1 MRISVHDIS
10 RCAAVGVLLTA
21 AVCVIAQ
28 KPATSSQAQR
38 QSRETQQEIQ
48 RTKSRI
54 SDNEKKVRQ
63 GLSDLQR
70 IEGDIAD
77 CQKTIDETE
86 AQVRS
91 LGQRINTLSG
101 QIEHSQAQLEKLRA
115 EYAKA
120 VRKMH
125 RARSRHSTLAFIFSA
140 KSFTQAVRRLRYLRE
155 FSKWRQKQS
164 DRIAEQLATLHSQQD
179 ELRNARQQKDKALIA
194 GRNARETMQQRHG
207 EQKQVVDEL
216 KRHGDE
222 LKAHLAQKQREA
234 DALKQQITALIAQEQ
249 AKAKAEA
256 ERKAKI
262 EAERKAKAEAYRKAK
277 AEREKREKEK
287 QRQEQG
293 KEKQKQQPKQPKA
306 DKPKKETPVAGES
319 SGKKP
324 DSKDYARA
332 RGRKPRK
339 NPNQQSSTAAA
350 ATTSASGFAAMKG
363 KLPRPANG
371 SFRITSPFGRHPLP
385 DLPHVS
391 YDNPGINAEVSAGA
405 SAVAVYA
412 GTVLEIRSLPGYNT
426 IVIVSHGDGY
436 YTIYGNLASTAV
448 SKGDSVK
455 PGQNIGRLAND
466 PDGGNRTMIH
476 FEVWHNYDKL
486 NPSQW
491 IR

>member
-1 MRISVHDIS
+1 MRISVHDFS

-70 IEGDIAD
+70 IEGEIAD
-77 CQKTIDETE
+77 CQKTIDDAE

-101 QIEHSQAQLEKLRA
+101 QIEESQTRLEKLRA

-125 RARSRHSTLAFIFSA
+125 RARNRHSMLAFIFSA
-140 KSFTQAVRRLRYLRE
+140 KSFNQAVRRLRYLRE
-155 FSKWRQKQS
+155 FSEWRQKQS
-164 DRIAEQLATLHSQQD
+164 DRITEQLAVLRSQQD
-179 ELRNARQQKDKALIA
+179 ELRNARQQKDKALLA
-194 GRNARETMQQRHG
+194 GRNARETMQLRHG
-207 EQKQVVDEL
+207 EQKQVIEEL
-216 KRHGDE
+216 KRHGDA

-234 DALKQQITALIAQEQ
+234 DALKQQITALIAQER

-256 ERKAKI
+256 EQKAKI
-262 EAERKAKAEAYRKAK
+262 EAERKAKAEADRKAK
-277 AEREKREKEK
+277 AEREKEK
-287 QRQEQG
+287 QRQKQQ
-293 KEKQKQQPKQPKA
+293 KDKQKQHPSQPKA
-306 DKPKKETPVAGES
+306 DKPKKETPKTSES

-324 DSKDYARA
+324 DGKDYARA
-332 RGRKPRK
+332 RGRKPRQ
-339 NPNQQSSTAAA
+339 NPNRQSSTASAA
-350 ATTSASGFAAMKG
+350 KPSESGFASMKG
-363 KLPRPANG
+363 KLPRPVNG

-385 DLPHVS
+385 DLPNVS

-426 IVIVSHGDGY
+426 IVVVSHGDGY
-436 YTIYGNLASTAV
+436 YTIYGNLASAAV
-448 SKGDSVK
+448 GKGESVK
-455 PGQNIGRLAND
+455 PGQNIGRLASD

>member
-1 MRISVHDIS
+1 MRMSVHDIS

-70 IEGDIAD
+70 IEEEIAD

-91 LGQRINTLSG
+91 LGQRISTLSG
-101 QIEHSQAQLEKLRA
+101 QIEESQASLEKLRA

-125 RARSRHSTLAFIFSA
+125 RARNRHSTLAFIFSA
-140 KSFTQAVRRLRYLRE
+140 KSFNQAVRRLRYLRE
-155 FSKWRQKQS
+155 FSEWRQKQS
-164 DRIAEQLATLHSQQD
+164 GRIAEQLAVLRSQQE

-194 GRNARETMQQRHG
+194 GRNARETMQLRHG
-207 EQKQVVDEL
+207 EQKQVVEEL

-234 DALKQQITALIAQEQ
+234 DVLKQQITALIAQEQ

-262 EAERKAKAEAYRKAK
+262 EAERNAKAEADRKAK

-287 QRQEQG
+287 QRQEQQ
-293 KEKQKQQPKQPKA
+293 KEKQKQQPSQPKT
-306 DKPKKETPVAGES
+306 DKPKKETPAAGES

-324 DSKDYARA
+324 DGKDYARA
-332 RGRKPRK
+332 RGRKPRQ
-339 NPNQQSSTAAA
+339 NPNQQSGTA
-350 ATTSASGFAAMKG
+350 SASAPSAAGFASMKG
-363 KLPRPANG
+363 KLPRPVNG

-426 IVIVSHGDGY
+426 IVVVSHGDGY
-436 YTIYGNLASTAV
+436 YTIYGNLASAAV
-448 SKGDSVK
+448 GKGDSVK
-455 PGQNIGRLAND
+455 PGQSIGRLAND

-491 IR
+491 IK

>member
-1 MRISVHDIS
+1 MRISVHDFS

-70 IEGDIAD
+70 IEGEIAD
-77 CQKTIDETE
+77 CQKTIDDTE

-101 QIEHSQAQLEKLRA
+101 QIEESQTRLEKLRA

-125 RARSRHSTLAFIFSA
+125 RARNRHSMLAFIFSA
-140 KSFTQAVRRLRYLRE
+140 KSFNQAVRRLRYLRE
-155 FSKWRQKQS
+155 FSEWRQKQS
-164 DRIAEQLATLHSQQD
+164 DRITEQLAVLRSQQD
-179 ELRNARQQKDKALIA
+179 ELRNARQQKDKALLA
-194 GRNARETMQQRHG
+194 GRNARETMQLRHG
-207 EQKQVVDEL
+207 EQKQVIEEL
-216 KRHGDE
+216 KRHGDA

-234 DALKQQITALIAQEQ
+234 DALKQQITALIAQER

-256 ERKAKI
+256 EQKAKI
-262 EAERKAKAEAYRKAK
+262 EAERKAKAEADRKAK
-277 AEREKREKEK
+277 AEREKEK
-287 QRQEQG
+287 QRQKQQ
-293 KEKQKQQPKQPKA
+293 KDKQKQHPSQPKA
-306 DKPKKETPVAGES
+306 DKPKKETPTTSES

-324 DSKDYARA
+324 DGKDYARA
-332 RGRKPRK
+332 RGRKPRQ
-339 NPNQQSSTAAA
+339 NPNRQSSTASAA
-350 ATTSASGFAAMKG
+350 KSSESGFASMKG
-363 KLPRPANG
+363 KLPRPVNG

-426 IVIVSHGDGY
+426 IVVVSHGDGY
-436 YTIYGNLASTAV
+436 YTIYGNLASAAV
-448 SKGDSVK
+448 GKGESVK
-455 PGQNIGRLAND
+455 PGQNIGRLASD

>member
-1 MRISVHDIS
+1 MRISGHDIS

-70 IEGDIAD
+70 IEGEIAD
-77 CQKTIDETE
+77 CQKTIDDAE

-101 QIEHSQAQLEKLRA
+101 QIEESQARLEKLRA

-125 RARSRHSTLAFIFSA
+125 RARNRHSMLAFIFSA
-140 KSFTQAVRRLRYLRE
+140 KSFNQAVRRLRYLRE
-155 FSKWRQKQS
+155 FSEWRQKQS
-164 DRIAEQLATLHSQQD
+164 DRITEQLAVLRSQQE
-179 ELRNARQQKDKALIA
+179 ELRNARQQKDKARIA
-194 GRNARETMQQRHG
+194 GRNARETMQLRHG
-207 EQKQVVDEL
+207 EQKQVVEEL
-216 KRHGDE
+216 KHHGDE
-222 LKAHLAQKQREA
+222 LKAHLAQKQHEA

-262 EAERKAKAEAYRKAK
+262 EAERKAKAEADRKAK
-277 AEREKREKEK
+277 AEREKEK
-287 QRQEQG
+287 QRQEQQRD
-293 KEKQKQQPKQPKA
+293 KQKQQPSQPKA
-306 DKPKKETPVAGES
+306 DKPKKKTPSTGENH
-319 SGKKP
+319 GKKP
-324 DSKDYARA
+324 DGKDYARA
-332 RGRKPRK
+332 RGRKPRQ
-339 NPNQQSSTAAA
+339 NPNQQSSTASAPSAA
-350 ATTSASGFAAMKG
+350 GFAAMKG

-426 IVIVSHGDGY
+426 IVVVSHGDGY
-436 YTIYGNLASTAV
+436 YTIYGNLASAAV
-448 SKGDSVK
+448 GKGESVK
-455 PGQNIGRLAND
+455 PGQDIGRLASD
-466 PDGGNRTMIH
+466 PDGGNRAMIH